1 MDLRGYVKKVSVI
14 KEIVINM
21 ENEIFR
27 GNLLDVGT
35 DNYGIIYNIYKQYNE
50 DSNLQYI
57 DGAEEKENIKEG
69 YYDNCILLFSF
80 SNIFFKKNRMNL
92 IRDIYLY
99 LKEGGNVYIWDIDKK
114 IKETFNGKIKIL
126 LPGEKIKDI
135 SIKDLNVLKDSSI
148 DTTVKL
154 LSPYFEIQDLKSSD
168 GVYYIKGTKRINN
181 TKEDEK
187 RKEEIN
193 ESTISSN

>member
-1 MDLRGYVKKVSVI
+1 MIII

-57 DGAEEKENIKEG
+57 NGAEEKENIKEG

-80 SNIFFKKNRMNL
+80 SNIFFKK
-92 IRDIYLY
+92 I
-99 LKEGGNVYIWDIDKK
+99 G
-114 IKETFNGKIKIL
+114 
-126 LPGEKIKDI
+126 
-135 SIKDLNVLKDSSI
+135 
-148 DTTVKL
+148 
-154 LSPYFEIQDLKSSD
+154 
-168 GVYYIKGTKRINN
+168 
-181 TKEDEK
+181 
-187 RKEEIN
+187 
-193 ESTISSN
+193 

>member
-1 MDLRGYVKKVSVI
+1 MSI
-14 KEIVINM
+14 INEIVINM

-50 DSNLQYI
+50 DSNLEYI
-57 DGAEEKENIKEG
+57 NGAEEKENIKEG

-80 SNIFFKKNRMNL
+80 SNIFFKKNRMSL
-92 IRDIYLY
+92 IRDIYRY

-126 LPGEKIKDI
+126 LPGEKVKNI
-135 SIKDLNVLKDSSI
+135 SIKDLNLLKDSSI
-148 DTTVKL
+148 DTTIKL
-154 LSPYFEIQDLKSSD
+154 LDPYFEIKDLKSSD
-168 GVYYIKGTKRINN
+168 GVYYIKGKKKINTN
-181 TKEDEK
+181 TKEDQK

>member
-1 MDLRGYVKKVSVI
+1 MSI
-14 KEIVINM
+14 INEIVINM

-50 DSNLQYI
+50 DSNLEYI
-57 DGAEEKENIKEG
+57 NGAEEKENIKEG

-80 SNIFFKKNRMNL
+80 SNIFFKKNRMSL
-92 IRDIYLY
+92 IRDIYRY

-126 LPGEKIKDI
+126 LPGEKVKNI
-135 SIKDLNVLKDSSI
+135 SIKDLNLLKDSSI
-148 DTTVKL
+148 DTTIKL
-154 LSPYFEIQDLKSSD
+154 LDPYFEIKDLKSSD
-168 GVYYIKGTKRINN
+168 GVYYIKGKKKINTN

>member
-1 MDLRGYVKKVSVI
+1 MGI
-14 KEIVINM
+14 INEIVINM

-50 DSNLQYI
+50 DSNLEYI
-57 DGAEEKENIKEG
+57 NGAEEKENIKEG

-80 SNIFFKKNRMNL
+80 SNIFFKKNRMSL
-92 IRDIYLY
+92 IRDIYRY

-114 IKETFNGKIKIL
+114 LKETFNGKIKIL
-126 LPGEKIKDI
+126 LPGEKVKNI
-135 SIKDLNVLKDSSI
+135 SIKDLNLLKDSSI
-148 DTTVKL
+148 DTTIKL
-154 LSPYFEIQDLKSSD
+154 LDPYFEIKDLKSSD
-168 GVYYIKGTKRINN
+168 GVYYIKGKKKINTN

-193 ESTISSN
+193 EITISSH

>member
-1 MDLRGYVKKVSVI
+1 MDI
-14 KEIVINM
+14 INEIVINM

-50 DSNLQYI
+50 DSNLEYI
-57 DGAEEKENIKEG
+57 NGAEEKENIKEG

-80 SNIFFKKNRMNL
+80 SNIFFKKNRMSL
-92 IRDIYLY
+92 IRDIYRY

-114 IKETFNGKIKIL
+114 LKETFNGKIKIL
-126 LPGEKIKDI
+126 LPGEKVKNI
-135 SIKDLNVLKDSSI
+135 SIKDLNLLKDSSI
-148 DTTVKL
+148 DTTIKL
-154 LSPYFEIQDLKSSD
+154 LDPYFEIKDLKSSD
-168 GVYYIKGTKRINN
+168 GVYYIKGKKKINTN

-193 ESTISSN
+193 ESTISSH

>member
-1 MDLRGYVKKVSVI
+1 
-14 KEIVINM
+14 M

-50 DSNLQYI
+50 DSNLEYI
-57 DGAEEKENIKEG
+57 NGAEEKENIKEG

-92 IRDIYLY
+92 IHDIYKY

-126 LPGEKIKDI
+126 LPGEKVKNI

-148 DTTVKL
+148 DTTIKL
-154 LSPYFEIQDLKSSD
+154 LDPYFEIKDLKSSD
-168 GVYYIKGTKRINN
+168 GVYYIKGKKKINTN
-181 TKEDEK
+181 IKEVEK

-193 ESTISSN
+193 ESTISSH

>member
-1 MDLRGYVKKVSVI
+1 MSII

-50 DSNLQYI
+50 DSNLEYI
-57 DGAEEKENIKEG
+57 NGAEEKENIKEG

-92 IRDIYLY
+92 IQDIYKY

-126 LPGEKIKDI
+126 LPGEKVKNI

-148 DTTVKL
+148 DTTIKL
-154 LSPYFEIQDLKSSD
+154 LDPYFEIKDLKSSD
-168 GVYYIKGTKRINN
+168 GVYYIKGKKKINTN
-181 TKEDEK
+181 TKEAEK

-193 ESTISSN
+193 ESTVSSH

>member
-1 MDLRGYVKKVSVI
+1 MSII

-35 DNYGIIYNIYKQYNE
+35 DNYGIIYNIYKQYDE
-50 DSNLQYI
+50 DSNLEYI
-57 DGAEEKENIKEG
+57 NGAEEKENIKEG

-92 IRDIYLY
+92 IQDIYKY

-126 LPGEKIKDI
+126 LPGEKVKNI

-148 DTTVKL
+148 DTTIKL
-154 LSPYFEIQDLKSSD
+154 LDPYFEIKDLKSSD
-168 GVYYIKGTKRINN
+168 GVYYIKGKKKINTN

-193 ESTISSN
+193 ESTVSSH

>member
-1 MDLRGYVKKVSVI
+1 MITAFYCFPLA
-14 KEIVINM
+14 
-21 ENEIFR
+21 
-27 GNLLDVGT
+27 
-35 DNYGIIYNIYKQYNE
+35 IY
-50 DSNLQYI
+50 
-57 DGAEEKENIKEG
+57 
-69 YYDNCILLFSF
+69 
-80 SNIFFKKNRMNL
+80 FFKKNRMNL

-99 LKEGGNVYIWDIDKK
+99 LKEGGGNVYIWDIDKK

-148 DTTVKL
+148 DTTVNL

-168 GVYYIKGTKRINN
+168 GVYYIKGTKKINN

>member
-1 MDLRGYVKKVSVI
+1 MSI
-14 KEIVINM
+14 INEIVINM

-50 DSNLQYI
+50 DSNLEYI
-57 DGAEEKENIKEG
+57 NGAEEKENIKEG

-92 IRDIYLY
+92 IRDIYRY

-114 IKETFNGKIKIL
+114 LKETFNGKIKIL
-126 LPGEKIKDI
+126 LPGEKVKNI
-135 SIKDLNVLKDSSI
+135 SIKDLNLLKDSSI
-148 DTTVKL
+148 DTTIKL
-154 LSPYFEIQDLKSSD
+154 LDPYFEIKDLKSSD
-168 GVYYIKGTKRINN
+168 GVYYIKGKKKINTN

-187 RKEEIN
+187 GKEEIN
-193 ESTISSN
+193 ESTISSH

>member
-1 MDLRGYVKKVSVI
+1 MGI
-14 KEIVINM
+14 INEIVINM

-50 DSNLQYI
+50 DSNLEYI
-57 DGAEEKENIKEG
+57 NGAEEKENIKEG

-80 SNIFFKKNRMNL
+80 SNIFFKKNRMSL
-92 IRDIYLY
+92 IRDIYRY

-114 IKETFNGKIKIL
+114 LKETFNGKIKIL
-126 LPGEKIKDI
+126 LPGEKVKNI
-135 SIKDLNVLKDSSI
+135 SIKDLNLLKDSSI
-148 DTTVKL
+148 DTTIKL
-154 LSPYFEIQDLKSSD
+154 LDPYFEIKDLKSSD
-168 GVYYIKGTKRINN
+168 GVYYIKGKKKINTN

-193 ESTISSN
+193 ESTISSH

>member
-1 MDLRGYVKKVSVI
+1 MSII

-50 DSNLQYI
+50 DSNLEYI
-57 DGAEEKENIKEG
+57 NGAEEKENIKEG

-92 IRDIYLY
+92 IQDIYKY
-99 LKEGGNVYIWDIDKK
+99 LKERGNVYIWDIDKK

-126 LPGEKIKDI
+126 LPGEKVKNI

-148 DTTVKL
+148 DTTIKL
-154 LSPYFEIQDLKSSD
+154 LDPYFEIKDLKSSD
-168 GVYYIKGTKRINN
+168 GVYYIKGKKKINTN
-181 TKEDEK
+181 TKEAEK

-193 ESTISSN
+193 ESTVSSH

>member
-1 MDLRGYVKKVSVI
+1 MSI
-14 KEIVINM
+14 INEIVINM

-50 DSNLQYI
+50 DSNLEYI
-57 DGAEEKENIKEG
+57 NGAEEKENIKEG

-80 SNIFFKKNRMNL
+80 SNIFFKKNRMSL
-92 IRDIYLY
+92 IRDIYRY

-114 IKETFNGKIKIL
+114 LKETFNGKIKIL
-126 LPGEKIKDI
+126 LPGEKVKNI
-135 SIKDLNVLKDSSI
+135 SIKDLNLLKDSSI
-148 DTTVKL
+148 DTTIKL
-154 LSPYFEIQDLKSSD
+154 LDPYFEIKDLKSSD
-168 GVYYIKGTKRINN
+168 GVYYIKGKKKINTN

-193 ESTISSN
+193 ESTISSH

>member
-1 MDLRGYVKKVSVI
+1 MSII

-168 GVYYIKGTKRINN
+168 GVYYIKGTKKINN

>member
-1 MDLRGYVKKVSVI
+1 MSI
-14 KEIVINM
+14 INEIVINM

-27 GNLLDVGT
+27 GNLLDVGM

-50 DSNLQYI
+50 DSNLEYI
-57 DGAEEKENIKEG
+57 NGAEEKENIKEG

-92 IRDIYLY
+92 IRDIYRY

-114 IKETFNGKIKIL
+114 LKETFNGKIKIL
-126 LPGEKIKDI
+126 LPGEKVKNI
-135 SIKDLNVLKDSSI
+135 SIKDLNLLKDSSI
-148 DTTVKL
+148 DTTIKL
-154 LSPYFEIQDLKSSD
+154 LDPYFEIKDLKSSD
-168 GVYYIKGTKRINN
+168 GVYYIKGKKKINTN

-187 RKEEIN
+187 GKEEIN
-193 ESTISSN
+193 ESTISSH

>member
-1 MDLRGYVKKVSVI
+1 MGI
-14 KEIVINM
+14 INEIVINM

-50 DSNLQYI
+50 DSNLEYI
-57 DGAEEKENIKEG
+57 SGAEEKENIKEG

-80 SNIFFKKNRMNL
+80 SNIFFKKNRMSL
-92 IRDIYLY
+92 IRDIYRY

-114 IKETFNGKIKIL
+114 LKETFNGKIKIL
-126 LPGEKIKDI
+126 LPGEKVKNI
-135 SIKDLNVLKDSSI
+135 SIKDLNLLKDSSI
-148 DTTVKL
+148 DTTIKL
-154 LSPYFEIQDLKSSD
+154 LDPYFEIKDLKSSD
-168 GVYYIKGTKRINN
+168 GVYYIKGKKKINTN
-181 TKEDEK
+181 TKEDKK

-193 ESTISSN
+193 ESTISSH

>member
-1 MDLRGYVKKVSVI
+1 MSVI
-14 KEIVINM
+14 KEVVINM

-27 GNLLDVGT
+27 GNLLDIGT

-50 DSNLQYI
+50 DSNLEYI
-57 DGAEEKENIKEG
+57 NGAGEKENIKEG

-80 SNIFFKKNRMNL
+80 SNIFFKKNKINL
-92 IRDIYLY
+92 ICDIYKY

-126 LPGEKIKDI
+126 LPGEKVKNIC
-135 SIKDLNVLKDSSI
+135 IKDLNVLKDSSI
-148 DTTVKL
+148 DTTKKL
-154 LSPYFEIQDLKSSD
+154 LEPYFEIKDLKSSD
-168 GVYYIKGTKRINN
+168 GVYYIKGNKRTNN
-181 TKEDEK
+181 NIKEEEI

>member
-1 MDLRGYVKKVSVI
+1 MSI
-14 KEIVINM
+14 INEIVINM

-50 DSNLQYI
+50 DSNLEYI
-57 DGAEEKENIKEG
+57 NGAEEKENIKEG

-80 SNIFFKKNRMNL
+80 SNIFFKKNRMSL
-92 IRDIYLY
+92 IRDIYRY

-114 IKETFNGKIKIL
+114 LKETFNGKIKIL
-126 LPGEKIKDI
+126 LPGEKVKNI
-135 SIKDLNVLKDSSI
+135 SIKDLNLLKDSSI
-148 DTTVKL
+148 DTTIKL
-154 LSPYFEIQDLKSSD
+154 LDAYFEIKDLKSSD
-168 GVYYIKGTKRINN
+168 GVYYIKGKKKINTN

-193 ESTISSN
+193 ESTISSH

>member
-1 MDLRGYVKKVSVI
+1 VGI
-14 KEIVINM
+14 INEIVINM

-50 DSNLQYI
+50 DSNLEYI
-57 DGAEEKENIKEG
+57 NGAEEKENIKEG

-80 SNIFFKKNRMNL
+80 SNIFFKKNRMSL
-92 IRDIYLY
+92 IRDIYRY

-114 IKETFNGKIKIL
+114 LKETFNGKIKIL
-126 LPGEKIKDI
+126 LPGEKVKNI
-135 SIKDLNVLKDSSI
+135 SIKDLNLLKDSSI
-148 DTTVKL
+148 DTTIKL
-154 LSPYFEIQDLKSSD
+154 LDPYFEIKDLKSSD
-168 GVYYIKGTKRINN
+168 GVYYIKGKKKINTN

-193 ESTISSN
+193 ESTISSH

>member
-1 MDLRGYVKKVSVI
+1 MSII

-50 DSNLQYI
+50 DSNLEYI
-57 DGAEEKENIKEG
+57 NGAEEKENIKEG

-92 IRDIYLY
+92 IQDIYKY

-126 LPGEKIKDI
+126 LPGEKVKNI

-148 DTTVKL
+148 DTTIKL
-154 LSPYFEIQDLKSSD
+154 LDPYFEIKDLKSSD
-168 GVYYIKGTKRINN
+168 GVYYIKGKKKINTN
-181 TKEDEK
+181 IKEDEK

-193 ESTISSN
+193 ESTVSSH

>member
-1 MDLRGYVKKVSVI
+1 MGI
-14 KEIVINM
+14 INEIVINM

-50 DSNLQYI
+50 DSNLEYI
-57 DGAEEKENIKEG
+57 NGAEEKENIKEG

-80 SNIFFKKNRMNL
+80 SNIFFKKNRMSL
-92 IRDIYLY
+92 IRDIYRY

-114 IKETFNGKIKIL
+114 LKETFNGKIKIL
-126 LPGEKIKDI
+126 LPGEKVKNI
-135 SIKDLNVLKDSSI
+135 SIKDLNLLKDTSI
-148 DTTVKL
+148 DTTIKL
-154 LSPYFEIQDLKSSD
+154 LDPYFEIKDLKSSD
-168 GVYYIKGTKRINN
+168 GVYYIKGKKKINTN

-193 ESTISSN
+193 ESTISSH

>member
-1 MDLRGYVKKVSVI
+1 MSI
-14 KEIVINM
+14 INEIVINM

-50 DSNLQYI
+50 DSNLEYI
-57 DGAEEKENIKEG
+57 NGAEEKENIKDG

-80 SNIFFKKNRMNL
+80 SNIFFKKNRMSL
-92 IRDIYLY
+92 IRDIYRY

-126 LPGEKIKDI
+126 LPGEKVKNI
-135 SIKDLNVLKDSSI
+135 SIKDLNLLKDSSI
-148 DTTVKL
+148 DTTIKL
-154 LSPYFEIQDLKSSD
+154 LEPYFEIKDLKSSD
-168 GVYYIKGTKRINN
+168 GVYYIKGKKKINTN
-181 TKEDEK
+181 TKEDK
-187 RKEEIN
+187 NRKEEIN
-193 ESTISSN
+193 ESTISSH

>member
-1 MDLRGYVKKVSVI
+1 MGI
-14 KEIVINM
+14 INEIVINM

-50 DSNLQYI
+50 DSNLEYI
-57 DGAEEKENIKEG
+57 NGAEEKENIKEG

-80 SNIFFKKNRMNL
+80 SNIFFKKNRMSL
-92 IRDIYLY
+92 IRDIYRY
-99 LKEGGNVYIWDIDKK
+99 LKEEGNVYIWDIDKK
-114 IKETFNGKIKIL
+114 LKETFNGKIKIL
-126 LPGEKIKDI
+126 LPGEKVKNI
-135 SIKDLNVLKDSSI
+135 SIKDLNLLKDSSI
-148 DTTVKL
+148 DTTIKL
-154 LSPYFEIQDLKSSD
+154 LDPYFEIKDLKSSD
-168 GVYYIKGTKRINN
+168 GVYYIKGKKKINTN

-193 ESTISSN
+193 ESTISSH

>member
-1 MDLRGYVKKVSVI
+1 MSI
-14 KEIVINM
+14 INEIVINM

-50 DSNLQYI
+50 DSNLEYI
-57 DGAEEKENIKEG
+57 NGAEEKENIKEG

-80 SNIFFKKNRMNL
+80 SNIFFKKNRMSL
-92 IRDIYLY
+92 IRDIYRY

-114 IKETFNGKIKIL
+114 LKETFNGKIKIL
-126 LPGEKIKDI
+126 LPGEKVKNI
-135 SIKDLNVLKDSSI
+135 SIKDLNLLKDSSI
-148 DTTVKL
+148 DTTIKL
-154 LSPYFEIQDLKSSD
+154 LDPYFEIKDLKSSD
-168 GVYYIKGTKRINN
+168 GVYYIKGKKRINTN

-193 ESTISSN
+193 ESTISSH

>member
-1 MDLRGYVKKVSVI
+1 MSI
-14 KEIVINM
+14 INEIVINM

-50 DSNLQYI
+50 DSNLEYI
-57 DGAEEKENIKEG
+57 NGAEEKENIKEG

-80 SNIFFKKNRMNL
+80 SNIFFKKNRMSL
-92 IRDIYLY
+92 IRDIYRY

-114 IKETFNGKIKIL
+114 LKETFNGKIKIL
-126 LPGEKIKDI
+126 LPGEKVKNI
-135 SIKDLNVLKDSSI
+135 SIKDLNLLKDSSV
-148 DTTVKL
+148 DTTIKL
-154 LSPYFEIQDLKSSD
+154 LDPYFEIKDLKSSD
-168 GVYYIKGTKRINN
+168 GVYYIKGKKKINTN

-187 RKEEIN
+187 RKEEVN
-193 ESTISSN
+193 ESTISSH

>member
-1 MDLRGYVKKVSVI
+1 MSII

-35 DNYGIIYNIYKQYNE
+35 DNYGIIYNIYKQYDE
-50 DSNLQYI
+50 DSNLEYI
-57 DGAEEKENIKEG
+57 NGEEEKENIKEG

-92 IRDIYLY
+92 IQDIYKY

-126 LPGEKIKDI
+126 LPGEKVKNI

-148 DTTVKL
+148 DTTIKL
-154 LSPYFEIQDLKSSD
+154 LDPYFEIKDLKSSD
-168 GVYYIKGTKRINN
+168 GVYYIKGKKKINTN

-193 ESTISSN
+193 ESTVSSH

>member
-1 MDLRGYVKKVSVI
+1 MSII

-35 DNYGIIYNIYKQYNE
+35 DNYGIIYNIYKQYDE
-50 DSNLQYI
+50 DSNLEYI
-57 DGAEEKENIKEG
+57 NGAEEKESIKEG

-92 IRDIYLY
+92 IQEIYKY
-99 LKEGGNVYIWDIDKK
+99 LKKGGNVYIWDIDKK

-126 LPGEKIKDI
+126 LPEEKVKNI

-148 DTTVKL
+148 DTTIKL
-154 LSPYFEIQDLKSSD
+154 LDPYFEIKDLKSSD
-168 GVYYIKGTKRINN
+168 GVYYIKGKKKINTN

-193 ESTISSN
+193 ESTISSH

>member
-1 MDLRGYVKKVSVI
+1 MSI
-14 KEIVINM
+14 INEIVINM

-50 DSNLQYI
+50 DSNLEYI
-57 DGAEEKENIKEG
+57 NGAEEKENIKEG

-80 SNIFFKKNRMNL
+80 SNIFFKKNRMSL
-92 IRDIYLY
+92 IRDIYRY

-114 IKETFNGKIKIL
+114 LKETFNGKIKIL
-126 LPGEKIKDI
+126 LPGEKVKNI
-135 SIKDLNVLKDSSI
+135 SIKDLNLLKDSSI
-148 DTTVKL
+148 DTTIKL
-154 LSPYFEIQDLKSSD
+154 LDSYFEIKDLKSSD
-168 GVYYIKGTKRINN
+168 GVYYIKGKKKINTN
-181 TKEDEK
+181 TKENEK

-193 ESTISSN
+193 ESTISSH